1 MCSPC
6 FFIRLGFSLSCGAF
20 DRFIETGVF
29 SIGRVCFDFLS
40 QYVGRKV
47 RTVVQILQVDSGVTT
62 GKSTDDCQLIIKG
75 SPPPCPLMS
84 YAEVIGIADSEQ
96 SICVEIWTKFG
107 ETFDTHSYNQL
118 CQLANGELKVLFI

>member
-1 MCSPC
+1 MRYYLEREMNTSNP
-6 FFIRLGFSLSCGAF
+6 A
-20 DRFIETGVF
+20 VF
-29 SIGRVCFDFLS
+29 VNADFLS